1 MASLLNKQRNLSPT
15 RPPLFDDKLYKY
27 WKIRMRDYLM
37 AEDSEVWDVICK
49 GPYVPTMEVKYGE
62 VTRVIPKTRQQYN
75 DSDKQLVRKN
85 YKAKK
90 LLMCG
95 IGMKDYDLISSCES
109 AKEIWNLLRNTFEG
123 TEETRKS
130 KLDFFTAQFEGFTV
144 EEGEPVHEIQTRF
157 STITNE
163 LMFLDEPIPVG
174 KQVSK
179 ILETLPRSWINEC
192 VLAEETK
199 GPEEATP
206 NTLFELFQAHELHK
220 KRECLILKEKY
231 KRTDMIDET
240 DQNKENYVK
249 SVEGKDIERD
259 LVRPKISRREVFF
272 RTLKRDMAAWKK
284 SSSDSDDSEH
294 TDNYFMTK
302 SNEEDADEKV
312 TLSYFKQN
320 LNTFC
325 TSKLRKLA
333 VVLLDLISELTSEK
347 DPISN
352 SLDISQDGKIAL
364 VAQISDIKSQM
375 RVLEAEN
382 LELKKKMK
390 GVTNKTF
397 NGKNEASSLQL
408 ELENKLHTTE
418 MKTKIALGRNLE
430 LERDLLKRAKER
442 HVKFVR
448 SKNNQ
453 EKEER
458 GPGLLDKFV
467 RSDRNVET
475 ERKGPGPRYRFSKNT
490 LPPWT
495 GRFLVKPFDS
505 YWELWLKWVPKS
517 NNLTELNAQGMNA
530 EVVIDDV
537 KEKQIR
543 PPSGE
548 ICRL

>member
-1 MASLLNKQRNLSPT
+1 MASLLNKQRNMSPT

-49 GPYVPTMEVKYGE
+49 GPYVPTMEVKDRV

-75 DSDKQLVRKN
+75 DSDKQLVPKN

-95 IGMKDYDLISSCES
+95 IGMKDYDLIASCKS
-109 AKEIWNLLRNTFEG
+109 AKEIWDLLRNTFEG

-163 LMFLDEPIPVG
+163 LMFLDEPIPVC
-174 KQVSK
+174 KHVSK

-206 NTLFELFQAHELHK
+206 NTLFELLQAHELHK

-249 SVEGKDIERD
+249 SVEDKDNEGD
-259 LVRPKISRREVFF
+259 HVHPKISRREVFF

-284 SSSDSDDSEH
+284 TSSDSDDSEH
-294 TDNYFMTK
+294 TDNDFMTK
-302 SNEEDADEKV
+302 SNEEYADEKV

-320 LNTFC
+320 LNTFS

-347 DPISN
+347 DPIRN

-375 RVLEAEN
+375 LVLEAEN

-390 GVTNKTF
+390 G
-397 NGKNEASSLQL
+397 
-408 ELENKLHTTE
+408 
-418 MKTKIALGRNLE
+418 TKIALERNLE
-430 LERDLLKRAKER
+430 LERDLVCVKELKKSLKWTNSSKILTNLIGQYNNSRRGLGCDKIKSSYNPRSKSVSDADNLLSENCCRDGNHKKDCPILEKFEGSSSNYSKQLKRAKER

-448 SKNNQ
+448 SENNQ
-453 EKEER
+453 EKKER
-458 GPGLLDKFV
+458 GPGLHAKFV

-495 GRFLVKPFDS
+495 
-505 YWELWLKWVPKS
+505 
-517 NNLTELNAQGMNA
+517 
-530 EVVIDDV
+530 
-537 KEKQIR
+537 
-543 PPSGE
+543 
-548 ICRL
+548 